1 MEKCSIRCDNCAVVI
16 FGTKFVCDQLIAKA
30 MEMQNE
36 DVPDIQP
43 EVAVFA
49 AGSMWKKV
57 LAKVAA
63 DYLLIECILCAGW

>member
-1 MEKCSIRCDNCAVVI
+1 
-16 FGTKFVCDQLIAKA
+16 

-57 LAKVAA
+57 PAKLAA
-63 DYLLIECILCAGW
+63 DHLLIECILCAGW